1 MLSNTASTA
10 DPDFDG
16 LTNAM
21 EYAVGFD
28 PRFSSPSPGVITN
41 NGMTITFTKGALAK
55 VDPKV
60 TYQIETS
67 ISLGVLPTPWT
78 VNVANVTNGPDTI
91 AITFPAGP
99 AKDFARL
106 KVTLAQMASDILLGR
121 ITGLRVGPAANILLP
136 TRLLIR
142 SSTGRPPASKVRNS
156 SDKEK

>member
-41 NGMTITFTKGALAK
+41 NGMTISFTKGAMAK
-55 VDPKV
+55 EDPEV

-91 AITFPAGP
+91 AITLPAGP

-106 KVTLAQMASDILLGR
+106 KVTLA
-121 ITGLRVGPAANILLP
+121 P
-136 TRLLIR
+136 
-142 SSTGRPPASKVRNS
+142 
-156 SDKEK
+156 